1 MNNSPAPE
9 DVRKLLERFDI
20 SYEIAPESAVGRD
33 HAIRQVGYV
42 VNLYG
47 DDACD
52 RPLHPGD
59 ARSREIVHGLRRIA
73 RWAGPADEREC
84 QVEIDGFGAALHYP
98 RSVGRGCVRV
108 EIHILHAGVPH
119 RPMDADQKRALE
131 ELVGR
136 LEALGVRSCS
146 GAPAA
151 ASAGAGR
158 A

>member
-9 DVRKLLERFDI
+9 DVRKFDI

-59 ARSREIVHGLRRIA
+59 ERSSEILRGLRRIA
-73 RWAGPADEREC
+73 RWASPADNREC
-84 QVEIDGFGAALHYP
+84 QVEIDGCGAALHYP
-98 RSVGRGCVRV
+98 RSVDGRGCVRV
-108 EIHILHAGVPH
+108 EIRILHGGVTH

-146 GAPAA
+146 SAPAA
-151 ASAGAGR
+151 VSA
-158 A
+158 